1 MTYAASIQDDIC
13 NLVAQDKSLRQI
25 ETIPGMPTRET
36 VRAWLRDDPSFLAKY
51 TRAKDVQ
58 ADAVFERM
66 GEIEEQTL
74 SGAVEPAAA
83 RAVLGSMQWRADK
96 LAPRR
101 YGNKLEL
108 SGNADSPLVVQ
119 VVKLADA

>member
-25 ETIPGMPTRET
+25 EAIPGMPTRET
-36 VRAWLRDDPSFLAKY
+36 VRAWLRDDPAFLAKY
-51 TRAKDVQ
+51 ARAKDIQ

-74 SGAVEPAAA
+74 SGVVEPAAA

-108 SGNADSPLVVQ
+108 SGNADAPLVVQ